1 MIELFERLDWNGKLN
16 SLNYDVELV
25 DLYEGVMIQ
34 NHLSEDQAKAVDVA
48 KFSMREELDLM
59 LPHYFTVKE
68 KGEHEIIIQ
77 KSRFI
82 TYVGRV
88 ETETAAQEFIQEIK
102 KKHWDAT
109 HNCSAYL
116 IGEQNQ
122 IQKANDD
129 GEPSGTAGVP
139 MLEVLK
145 KRDLKDTVTVVTR
158 YFGGI
163 KLGAGGLIRAYG
175 KSVSEALNTVGIV
188 ERKLM
193 VVMHV
198 KVDYSWLGKLENEL
212 RSSVYQLKEIHYSDL
227 VDIETYVEEAQVENF
242 SDWMTDLTN
251 GQGIIE
257 SGENVY
263 LETDV

>member
-1 MIELFERLDWNGKLN
+1 
-16 SLNYDVELV
+16 
-25 DLYEGVMIQ
+25 
-34 NHLSEDQAKAVDVA
+34 
-48 KFSMREELDLM
+48 MRGADFL

-68 KGEHEIIIQ
+68 QGEHEIIIQ

-82 TYVGRV
+82 AHISRV
-88 ETETAAQEFIQEIK
+88 ETEEAAQQFIQEIK
-102 KKHWDAT
+102 KKHWNAS

-116 IGEQNQ
+116 IGEHNQ

-145 KRDLKDTVTVVTR
+145 KRDLRDTVVVVTR

-175 KSVSEALNTVGIV
+175 KSTTEGLNAVGVV

-193 VVMHV
+193 TIMHV
-198 KVDYSWLGKLENEL
+198 EADYSWLGKLENEL
-212 RSSVYQLKEIHYSDL
+212 RSSVYQLKEIHYSDQ
-227 VDIETYVEEAQVENF
+227 IEIEVYVEDSEVEKF
-242 SDWMTDLTN
+242 SEWIIDMTN
-251 GQGIIE
+251 GQAAILE
-257 SGENVY
+257 GEKLY
-263 LETDV
+263 LEVDMPPK